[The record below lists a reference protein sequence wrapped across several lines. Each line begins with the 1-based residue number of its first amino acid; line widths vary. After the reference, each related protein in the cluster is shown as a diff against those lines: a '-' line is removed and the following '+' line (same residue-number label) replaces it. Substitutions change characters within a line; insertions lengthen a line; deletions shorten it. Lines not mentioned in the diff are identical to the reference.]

1 MPSNSF
7 RYIGVNDHDIDLFE
21 GQYEVPSGMSY
32 NSWVLLDGKVCVLD
46 TVDRAFA
53 DEYIRNLEAA
63 LEGRDP
69 DYLVVSHVE
78 PDHASSVQA
87 FLDRWPRVTLV
98 GNAKTFQ
105 LLANYFVLDNT
116 EKLTVKEG
124 DTLPLGAHT
133 LHFVT
138 APMVHWPEVMM
149 SYEESEKVLFSA
161 DAFGQFGALDMMP
174 EWDDDEARRYYLNI
188 VGKYG
193 AQVQAALKK
202 VAALDPA
209 YVCPLH
215 GPVWRSGFGGFVE
228 KYRLWSSYAPEEKSV
243 LLAYASVYGHT
254 ENAANILAC
263 RLAERGVRVRMYDTS
278 VTPASYIVS
287 DAFRCSHLVFAATT
301 YNAGV
306 FVTMENLLHDIAAH
320 NLQGRRVALI
330 ENGSWA
336 PTSGKVMRELL
347 APLKN
352 MEFIADNLSLKS
364 ALAPGQEAQLEALA
378 DAIAAEI
385 LPAQA

>member
-138 APMVHWPEVMM
+138 APMVHWPEVMV
-149 SYEESEKVLFSA
+149 SYEDSEKVLFSA

-193 AQVQAALKK
+193 PQVQAVLKK
-202 VAALDPA
+202 AASLDIA
-209 YVCPLH
+209 AILPLH
-215 GPVWRSGFGGFVE
+215 GPVLEGEAVAHAVE
-228 KYRLWSSYAPEEKSV
+228 KTALWASYAPESEGV
-243 LLAYASVYGHT
+243 FIAYASLHGNT
-254 ENAANILAC
+254 AAAAERLADILDQRGCPDVVLGDLARVDSAEALAC
-263 RLAERGVRVRMYDTS
+263 
-278 VTPASYIVS
+278 
-287 DAFRCSHLVFAATT
+287 AFRYGKVVLCAST
-301 YNAGV
+301 YNAGLMP
-306 FVTMENLLHDIAAH
+306 FMEDFLHHLKAK
-320 NLQGRRVALI
+320 NWQKRTVGLM

-336 PTSGKVMRELL
+336 PMAGKVMRELL
-347 APLKN
+347 AGMKEITVLEPAVTLKG
-352 MEFIADNLSLKS
+352 
-364 ALAPGQEAQLEALA
+364 APKATDVPALEALA
-378 DAIAAEI
+378 DALLAD
-385 LPAQA
+385 

>member
-149 SYEESEKVLFSA
+149 SYEDSEKVLFSA

-193 AQVQAALKK
+193 PQVQAVLKK
-202 VAALDPA
+202 AAGLDIA
-209 YVCPLH
+209 AILPLH
-215 GPVWRSGFGGFVE
+215 GPVLEGEAVAHAVE
-228 KYRLWSSYAPEEKSV
+228 KTALWASYAPESEGV
-243 LLAYASVYGHT
+243 FIAYASLHGNT
-254 ENAANILAC
+254 AAAAERLADILDQRGCPDVVLGDLARVDSAEALAC
-263 RLAERGVRVRMYDTS
+263 
-278 VTPASYIVS
+278 
-287 DAFRCSHLVFAATT
+287 AFRYGKVVLCAST
-301 YNAGV
+301 YNAGLMP
-306 FVTMENLLHDIAAH
+306 FMEDFLHHLKAK
-320 NLQGRRVALI
+320 NWQKRTVGLM

-336 PTSGKVMRELL
+336 PMAGKVMRELL
-347 APLKN
+347 AGMKEITVLEPAVTLKG
-352 MEFIADNLSLKS
+352 
-364 ALAPGQEAQLEALA
+364 APKATDVPALEALA
-378 DAIAAEI
+378 DALLAD
-385 LPAQA
+385 

>member
-32 NSWVLLDGKVCVLD
+32 NSWVLLDRKVCVLD

-149 SYEESEKVLFSA
+149 SYEDSEKVLFSA

-193 AQVQAALKK
+193 PQVQAVLKK
-202 VAALDPA
+202 AAGLDIA
-209 YVCPLH
+209 AILPLH
-215 GPVWRSGFGGFVE
+215 GPVLEGEAVAHAVE
-228 KYRLWSSYAPEEKSV
+228 KTALWASYAPESEGV
-243 LLAYASVYGHT
+243 FIAYASLHGNT
-254 ENAANILAC
+254 AAAAERLADILDQRGCPDVVLGDLARVDSAEALAC
-263 RLAERGVRVRMYDTS
+263 
-278 VTPASYIVS
+278 
-287 DAFRCSHLVFAATT
+287 AFRYGKVVLCAST
-301 YNAGV
+301 YNAGLMP
-306 FVTMENLLHDIAAH
+306 FMEDFLHHLKAK
-320 NLQGRRVALI
+320 NWQKRTVGLM

-336 PTSGKVMRELL
+336 PMAGKVMRELL
-347 APLKN
+347 AGMKEITVLEPAVTLKG
-352 MEFIADNLSLKS
+352 
-364 ALAPGQEAQLEALA
+364 APKATDVPALEALA
-378 DAIAAEI
+378 DALLAD
-385 LPAQA
+385 

>member
-1 MPSNSF
+1 MLSNAF

-32 NSWVLLDGKVCVLD
+32 NSWVILDEKVCVLD

-63 LEGRDP
+63 LEGREP

-87 FLDRWPRVTLV
+87 FLDRWPKVTLV

-105 LLANYFVLDNT
+105 LLDNYFMLADAA
-116 EKLTVKEG
+116 KLTVKEG

-133 LHFVT
+133 LHFVM

-149 SYEESEKVLFSA
+149 SYEDSEKVLFSA

-193 AQVQAALKK
+193 PQVQAVLKK
-202 VAALDPA
+202 AAGLDIA
-209 YVCPLH
+209 AILPLH
-215 GPVWRSGFGGFVE
+215 GPALEGDAIAHAVE
-228 KYRLWSSYAPEEKSV
+228 KTTLWASYAPEDAGV
-243 LLAYASVYGHT
+243 FIAYASLHGNT
-254 ENAANILAC
+254 AA
-263 RLAERGVRVRMYDTS
+263 
-278 VTPASYIVS
+278 
-287 DAFRCSHLVFAATT
+287 AA
-301 YNAGV
+301 
-306 FVTMENLLHDIAAH
+306 
-320 NLQGRRVALI
+320 
-330 ENGSWA
+330 
-336 PTSGKVMRELL
+336 
-347 APLKN
+347 
-352 MEFIADNLSLKS
+352 
-364 ALAPGQEAQLEALA
+364 
-378 DAIAAEI
+378 
-385 LPAQA
+385 

>member
-32 NSWVLLDGKVCVLD
+32 NSWVLLDGKACVLD

-149 SYEESEKVLFSA
+149 SYEDSEKVLFSA

-193 AQVQAALKK
+193 PQVQAVLKK
-202 VAALDPA
+202 AAGLDIA
-209 YVCPLH
+209 AILPLH
-215 GPVWRSGFGGFVE
+215 GPVLEGEAAAHAVE
-228 KYRLWSSYAPEEKSV
+228 KTALWASYAPESEGV
-243 LLAYASVYGHT
+243 FIAYASLHGNT
-254 ENAANILAC
+254 AAAAERLADILDQRGCPDVVLGDLARVDSAEALAC
-263 RLAERGVRVRMYDTS
+263 
-278 VTPASYIVS
+278 
-287 DAFRCSHLVFAATT
+287 AFRYGKVVLCAST
-301 YNAGV
+301 YNAGLMP
-306 FVTMENLLHDIAAH
+306 FMEDFLHHLKAK
-320 NLQGRRVALI
+320 NWQKRTVGLM

-336 PTSGKVMRELL
+336 PMAGKVMRELL
-347 APLKN
+347 AGMKEITVLEPAVTLKG
-352 MEFIADNLSLKS
+352 
-364 ALAPGQEAQLEALA
+364 APKATDVPALEALA
-378 DAIAAEI
+378 DALLAD
-385 LPAQA
+385 

>member
-1 MPSNSF
+1 MPSNAF

-32 NSWVLLDGKVCVLD
+32 NSWILFDEKVCVLD

-53 DEYIRNLEAA
+53 DTYIRNLEAA

-133 LHFVT
+133 LRFVM

-161 DAFGQFGALDMMP
+161 DAFGQFGALDVLP
-174 EWDDDEARRYYLNI
+174 GWDDDEARRYYLNI

-193 AQVQAALKK
+193 PQVQAVLKK
-202 VAALDPA
+202 AAGLDIA
-209 YVCPLH
+209 AILPLH
-215 GPVWRSGFGGFVE
+215 GPVLEGEALAHAVE
-228 KYRLWSSYAPEEKSV
+228 KTALWASYAPESEGV
-243 LLAYASVYGHT
+243 FIAYASLHGNT
-254 ENAANILAC
+254 AAAAERLADILDQRGCPDVVLGDLARVDSAEALAC
-263 RLAERGVRVRMYDTS
+263 
-278 VTPASYIVS
+278 
-287 DAFRCSHLVFAATT
+287 AFRYGRVVLCAST
-301 YNAGV
+301 YNAGLMP
-306 FVTMENLLHDIAAH
+306 FMEDFLHHLKAK
-320 NLQGRRVALI
+320 NWQKRTVGLV

-336 PTSGKVMRELL
+336 PMAGKVMRELL
-347 APLKN
+347 AGMKDITVLEPAVTLRG
-352 MEFIADNLSLKS
+352 
-364 ALAPGQEAQLEALA
+364 APKATDVPALEALA
-378 DAIAAEI
+378 DALLAD
-385 LPAQA
+385 

>member
-1 MPSNSF
+1 MPSNAF

-32 NSWVLLDGKVCVLD
+32 NSWILFDEKVCVLD

-53 DEYIRNLEAA
+53 DAYIRNLEAA

-105 LLANYFVLDNT
+105 LLDNYFMLDDA

-133 LHFVT
+133 LRFVM

-161 DAFGQFGALDMMP
+161 DAFGQFGALDVLP
-174 EWDDDEARRYYLNI
+174 GWDDDEARRYYLNI

-193 AQVQAALKK
+193 PQVQAVLKK
-202 VAALDPA
+202 AAGLDIA
-209 YVCPLH
+209 AILPLH
-215 GPVWRSGFGGFVE
+215 GPVLEGEAVAHAVE
-228 KYRLWSSYAPEEKSV
+228 KTALWASYAPESEGV
-243 LLAYASVYGHT
+243 FIAYASLHGNT
-254 ENAANILAC
+254 AAAAERLADILDQRGCPDVVLGDLARVDSAEALAC
-263 RLAERGVRVRMYDTS
+263 
-278 VTPASYIVS
+278 
-287 DAFRCSHLVFAATT
+287 AFRYGKVVLCAST
-301 YNAGV
+301 YNAGLMP
-306 FVTMENLLHDIAAH
+306 FMEDFLHHLKAK
-320 NLQGRRVALI
+320 NWQKRTVGLM

-336 PTSGKVMRELL
+336 PMAGKVMRELL
-347 APLKN
+347 AGMKDITVLEPAVTLKG
-352 MEFIADNLSLKS
+352 APKS
-364 ALAPGQEAQLEALA
+364 TDLPALEALA
-378 DAIAAEI
+378 DALLA
-385 LPAQA
+385 

>member
-149 SYEESEKVLFSA
+149 SYEDSEKVLFSA
-161 DAFGQFGALDMMP
+161 DAFGQFGALDMLP

-193 AQVQAALKK
+193 PQVQAVLKK
-202 VAALDPA
+202 AAGLDIA
-209 YVCPLH
+209 AILPLH
-215 GPVWRSGFGGFVE
+215 GPVLEGEAVAHAVE
-228 KYRLWSSYAPEEKSV
+228 KTALWASYAPESEGV
-243 LLAYASVYGHT
+243 FIAYASLHGNT
-254 ENAANILAC
+254 AAAAERLADILDQRGCPDVVLGDLARVDSAEALAC
-263 RLAERGVRVRMYDTS
+263 
-278 VTPASYIVS
+278 
-287 DAFRCSHLVFAATT
+287 AFRYGKVVLCAST
-301 YNAGV
+301 YNAGLMP
-306 FVTMENLLHDIAAH
+306 FMEDFLHHLKAK
-320 NLQGRRVALI
+320 NWQKRTVGLM

-336 PTSGKVMRELL
+336 PMAGKVMRELL
-347 APLKN
+347 AGMKEITVLEPAVTLKG
-352 MEFIADNLSLKS
+352 
-364 ALAPGQEAQLEALA
+364 APKATDVPALEALA
-378 DAIAAEI
+378 DALLAD
-385 LPAQA
+385 